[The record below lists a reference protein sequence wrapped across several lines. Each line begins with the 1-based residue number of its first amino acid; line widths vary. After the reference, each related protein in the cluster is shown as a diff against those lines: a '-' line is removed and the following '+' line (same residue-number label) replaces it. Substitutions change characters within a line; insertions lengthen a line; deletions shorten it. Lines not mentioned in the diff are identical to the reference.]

1 MTADMKVLNFM
12 GMRKVALLFSALL
25 LALSIGAMAVNG
37 LKLGLD
43 FTGGSLVEVHYAQ
56 EGDINKIRGELEAA
70 GFKNVVVQTFGSSK
84 DILIR
89 LQADHDPKLGNKVLA
104 VLKANSEQTI
114 ELRRNEFVGAQVGD
128 ELREQGGLGMLLALF
143 MIMVYVAFRFQLKF
157 SVGAVAALVH
167 DVVIVLG
174 FFAVLKIEFDLT
186 VLAAILAV
194 IGYSL
199 NDTIVVSDRI
209 RENFRKLRKET
220 PLEVMNISLTQ
231 TLSRTI
237 VTSLTTLLVL
247 VVLAVFGGQMIY
259 GFAVALLIGV
269 VVGTYSSI
277 YVAANA
283 LILMNVSK
291 EDLIIPPKQDHE
303 FVEGEGFETEGF
315 EGEEEEETVK
325 PKASN

>member
-1 MTADMKVLNFM
+1 MDAKIINFM
-12 GMRKVALLFSALL
+12 GVRKLALAFSALL
-25 LALSIGAMAVNG
+25 LIISIGAMAVNG

-43 FTGGSLVEVHYAQ
+43 FTGGSLVEVSYEQDADTTQ
-56 EGDINKIRGELEAA
+56 IRTRLEAA
-70 GFKNVVVQTFGSSK
+70 GFKDVIVQTFGSPR

-89 LQADHDPKLGNKVLA
+89 LQADHDPELGNKVLA
-104 VLKANSEQTI
+104 ALIADTDQTI

-143 MIMVYVAFRFQLKF
+143 MIMVYVTFRFQLKF
-157 SVGAVAALVH
+157 SVGAVVALVH
-167 DVVIVLG
+167 DVIVVLG
-174 FFAVLKIEFDLT
+174 FFALFKLEFDLT

-209 RENFRKLRKET
+209 RENFRKLRKES
-220 PLEVMNISLTQ
+220 PSDVMNISLTQ

-247 VVLAVFGGQMIY
+247 VILAIFGGQMIF
-259 GFAVALLIGV
+259 GFAVALLVGV
-269 VVGTYSSI
+269 VIGTYSSI

-283 LILMNVSK
+283 LILMGITK
-291 EDLIIPPKQDHE
+291 EDLIIPPKQEHE
-303 FVEGEGFETEGF
+303 FVEGEGFETEGY
-315 EGEEEEETVK
+315 EGEDEESDVEAK
-325 PKASN
+325 P